1 MNNKKTKS
9 TSKTKKTKKQTSN
22 VKLKDLKQEIDIL
35 KEKNLRILAEF
46 ENYKKRTNQNI
57 EESFS
62 RNIKTIISSFLPIFD
77 DLDRISKN
85 SDIEDIKIL
94 IDSINMIN
102 EKIIKI
108 LNDFNVSSFNSLGEN
123 FDSDYHEAIMMQESK
138 EKENIIINEFEKGYK
153 IKDRII
159 RHAKVIV
166 SKGNKWEIIM
176 KF

>member
-1 MNNKKTKS
+1 MKNKKTKS
-9 TSKTKKTKKQTSN
+9 TAKSKKIKKQNSN

-46 ENYKKRTNQNI
+46 ENFKKRTNQNI
-57 EESFS
+57 EESFD
-62 RNIKTIISSFLPIFD
+62 RNVKTIISSFLPIFD

-85 SDIEDIKIL
+85 SNIKDIKIL
-94 IDSINMIN
+94 MDSINMIN
-102 EKIIKI
+102 EKITKI
-108 LNDFNVSSFNSLGEN
+108 LIDFNVSSFNSLGKN

-166 SKGNKWEIIM
+166 SKGNK
-176 KF
+176 

>member
-9 TSKTKKTKKQTSN
+9 ISKTKKTKKQTSN

-57 EESFS
+57 EESFG

-166 SKGNKWEIIM
+166 SKGNK
-176 KF
+176 